1 MKFKYL
7 FIFLLGISIHFTSL
21 TSCRS
26 NQTDSKEFVEKENKE
41 LNGKWKLQ
49 IKTPRGPR
57 TPTLFV
63 NGNVGTYE
71 DQPINLGIDG
81 DKFSFKA
88 EQEAGKMG
96 VMKFRFDGMLKGDK
110 LEGEYTLLNTT
121 FAGRSSIFSGSRILE

>member
-7 FIFLLGISIHFTSL
+7 FLFLLGISIHFTSL
-21 TSCRS
+21 VSCRS
-26 NQTDSKEFVEKENKE
+26 NQTDSKEFVEKENKK

-57 TPTLFV
+57 TPTLYV
-63 NGNVGTYE
+63 NGDVGTYE
-71 DQPINLGIDG
+71 DQPIDIGIDG

-96 VMKFRFDGMLKGDK
+96 IMKFRFDGVLKEDK

-121 FAGRSSIFSGSRILE
+121 FAGRSSIFYGSRILE

>member
-7 FIFLLGISIHFTSL
+7 FLVLIGLSIQMTCFI
-21 TSCRS
+21 SCRS
-26 NQTDSKEFVEKENKE
+26 NQPDSAEFVEKENKK
-41 LNGKWKLQ
+41 LNGRWQLQ

-57 TPTLFV
+57 TPTLFI
-63 NGNVGTYE
+63 NGDSGTYE
-71 DQPINLGIDG
+71 DQPIDIGIDG

-96 VMKFRFDGMLKGDK
+96 IMKFRFDGMVKEDR

-121 FAGRSSIFSGSRILE
+121 FAGRSSIFYGKRILE

>member
-7 FIFLLGISIHFTSL
+7 FLFIISLSIYS
-21 TSCRS
+21 SCLIS
-26 NQTDSKEFVEKENKE
+26 CKANQPDSAEFVEKENKK

-57 TPTLFV
+57 TPLLFI

-71 DQPINLGIDG
+71 NQPIDIGIDG
-81 DKFSFKA
+81 DTFSFKA

-96 VMKFRFDGMLKGDK
+96 IMKFRFDGALKGDK

-121 FAGRSSIFSGSRILE
+121 FAGRSSIFYGSRILE

>member
-7 FIFLLGISIHFTSL
+7 FLVLIGLSIQIACFTS
-21 TSCRS
+21 CKS
-26 NQTDSKEFVEKENKE
+26 NQPDSAEFVEKENKK
-41 LNGKWKLQ
+41 LNGSWQLQ

-57 TPTLFV
+57 TPVLFIDGD
-63 NGNVGTYE
+63 NGTYE
-71 DQPINLGIDG
+71 GKPIEIGIDG

-96 VMKFRFDGMLKGDK
+96 IMKFRFDGMLKEDK

-121 FAGRSSIFSGSRILE
+121 FAGRSSIFYGSRIVE